1 MDDEDEDFTP
11 WTPEG
16 AALLLESADALVEAI
31 RTHASAITSLR
42 GDEQSGEVF
51 AAGDRLRRAVR
62 AYADAQFEYTGTGFP
77 LGIVHEFD
85 EDEGE
90 DVIDIGPVA
99 GVSVL
104 RRNDY
109 VVTNEAAVMK
119 AGRKAYRRLWPAED
133 AAAAAADVTHLGRA
147 LYQIAHA
154 EGWDSLEQVK
164 GLQPVGGVVVVQSSD
179 ELLSADPD
187 EWPEDNLFRHDDD
200 RLLYRQDDVYSG

>member
-1 MDDEDEDFTP
+1 MNDEDEDFTP
-11 WTPEG
+11 WTLEG
-16 AALLLESADALVEAI
+16 AALLLQAADALVEAI

-42 GDEQSGEVF
+42 GDESSGEVV
-51 AAGDRLRRAVR
+51 AAGDRLLPAVR
-62 AYADAQFEYTGTGFP
+62 AYADAQFDYTGTGFP

-85 EDEGE
+85 ENEG
-90 DVIDIGPVA
+90 DDDIDDGPVA

-109 VVTNEAAVMK
+109 VVSNEAAVMK

-154 EGWDSLEQVK
+154 QGWDSLHQVK
-164 GLQPVGGVVVVQSSD
+164 ALQPVGGVVGGVLRPRSSFAWWGGTPSRP
-179 ELLSADPD
+179 SATSAVICCI
-187 EWPEDNLFRHDDD
+187 R
-200 RLLYRQDDVYSG
+200 R

>member
-1 MDDEDEDFTP
+1 MNDEDEDFTP
-11 WTPEG
+11 WTLEG
-16 AALLLESADALVEAI
+16 AALLLQAADALVEAI

-42 GDEQSGEVF
+42 GDESSGEVV
-51 AAGDRLRRAVR
+51 AAGDRLLPAVR
-62 AYADAQFEYTGTGFP
+62 AYADAQFDYTGTGFP

-85 EDEGE
+85 ENEG
-90 DVIDIGPVA
+90 DDDIDDGPVA

-109 VVTNEAAVMK
+109 VVSNEAAVMK

-187 EWPEDNLFRHDDD
+187 GWPEDNVFGQDDD